1 MARMTTALA
10 ALCATTALLCAPT
23 QVDGARVSIHAS
35 LGAQQAPPPPPSSS
49 ASTAILYTRVVEDF
63 QGCGSSNSVLAMC
76 ASKDF
81 VCRMKDNQAMFA
93 SEPQCLPNG
102 PSVQGANTLEDSAT
116 QPWQT
121 CDPNH
126 DDVNVPTCRLSFQC
140 MCAQTQKQI
149 KSRCRCVPPD
159 SVPGRSLLG
168 ESCGKSKTSS
178 SGSCTSDE
186 YCKWTQEGEQL
197 CGKKPYYS

>member
-1 MARMTTALA
+1 MTRMTTALA
-10 ALCATTALLCAPT
+10 ALCVTTLLCALR
-23 QVDGARVSIHAS
+23 VDGAHVSIHAS
-35 LGAQQAPPPPPSSS
+35 LGAQQAAPTTATST
-49 ASTAILYTRVVEDF
+49 ASAILYTRVVEDF
-63 QGCGSSNSVLAMC
+63 QGCGSSNAVLAMC

-93 SEPQCLPNG
+93 MEPQCLPND
-102 PSVQGANTLEDSAT
+102 PDVQGANTLEDSAT
-116 QPWQT
+116 KPWQQ

-178 SGSCTSDE
+178 GACTSGE
-186 YCKWTQEGEQL
+186 YCKWTQEGEQV
-197 CGKKPYYS
+197 CGKKPYFS